1 MPKAIYGGVNIRL
14 PLVIKMFPT
23 TYGATVLRTVSPIGT
38 RDVLGGNF
46 ITISTASSAT
56 AMQKPVAELTTI
68 LYHHRGAPRLWIV
81 VPPVESAK
89 LESCVRRVF
98 DEELGGVEEKGC
110 CSQFVKH
117 LNLWVT
123 PGLLRSWG
131 VRFTQ
136 VLLRE
141 KQMLF
146 FFPRSYFWGMS
157 TGFSI
162 VEAKAV
168 AGPKW
173 VLGGYRFCRAGYA
186 LCKPAVV
193 FAIEQKAIDGKG

>member
-1 MPKAIYGGVNIRL
+1 
-14 PLVIKMFPT
+14 MFPT
-23 TYGATVLRTVSPIGT
+23 TYGATVLRAVSPIGT
-38 RDVLGGNF
+38 RNVLSGNF
-46 ITISTASSAT
+46 ITISTSGSAT
-56 AMQKPVAELTTI
+56 VMQKSVTELTTI
-68 LYHHRGAPRLWIV
+68 LSHYRGAPRLWIV

-89 LESCVRRVF
+89 LESCVRGMF
-98 DEELGGVEEKGC
+98 GEKLGHVEEKGC
-110 CSQFVKH
+110 CGQFVKH

-123 PGLLRSWG
+123 PGLLRSWS

-146 FFPRSYFWGMS
+146 LFPESYFWGMS
-157 TGFSI
+157 TGFGI

-168 AGPKW
+168 LGSKW
-173 VLGGYRFCRAGYA
+173 VLGGCRFCRAGYA

-193 FAIEQKAIDGKG
+193 SAIEQKAIGGEG